1 MKKQLFV
8 TRKIYTFLLILI
20 LVLFIPSTAQADAGK
35 KALKYLKGKWYT
47 ASIDLTGHPQYM
59 VKFTK
64 KYVKYYSFDEGKD
77 KYVFNWK
84 AKLVSAKK
92 TKNGY
97 LIKVK
102 NGNHKYCYEGDKKI
116 LCYYMTWNRKKFG
129 DNYSGSSSLGK
140 SW

>member
-1 MKKQLFV
+1 
-8 TRKIYTFLLILI
+8 
-20 LVLFIPSTAQADAGK
+20 
-35 KALKYLKGKWYT
+35 
-47 ASIDLTGHPQYM
+47 M

-64 KYVKYYSFDEGKD
+64 KYVKYYSYSESEGK
-77 KYVFNWK
+77 YIFNWK

-102 NGNHKYCYEGDKKI
+102 DGKYKYCYEGNKEQM
-116 LCYYMTWNRKKFG
+116 CYYMTWNRKKFG
-129 DNYSGSSSLGK
+129 ENLSGSSSLGK